1 MMRILLRQL
10 RVYQWVKN
18 ILLFAPLVLAHAT
31 ADSTKV
37 YAVMLAFIAFCLS
50 ASGVY
55 VLNDLVDLD
64 ADRKHIT
71 KRFRPLASGAL
82 TLHSA
87 RALIPILF
95 LSGFVVGYFV
105 GLPFFWWLV
114 TYVVATTA
122 YSLLLKRVVLLDVL
136 VLAGLYAV
144 RVQAGAV
151 AADVPLTPWLI
162 AFALFLFMS
171 LAFLKRYVE
180 LRDSTDDATATIA
193 GRGYNPGDA
202 AFVANAGPAMGY
214 IAVLVFILYVNGPSV
229 QSLYLHPLRLWLLVP
244 VLVYWISRMWF
255 VAHRGEMHEDPI
267 VFTARDPHSYAVGL
281 ATAAIVASASL

>member
-1 MMRILLRQL
+1 MMRILIRQL

-18 ILLFAPLVLAHAT
+18 ILLFAPLLLAHEMS
-31 ADSTKV
+31 DSTRLL
-37 YAVMLAFIAFCLS
+37 AVVLSFFAFCLC

-71 KRFRPLASGAL
+71 KQFRPLASGAL
-82 TLHSA
+82 ALHSA
-87 RALIPILF
+87 RALVPILF

-105 GLPFFWWLV
+105 GTPFFWWLIA
-114 TYVVATTA
+114 YVVATTA
-122 YSLLLKRVVLLDVL
+122 YSLKLKRIVLLDVL
-136 VLAGLYAV
+136 ILAGLYSV
-144 RVQAGAV
+144 RLQAGAV

-180 LRDSTDDATATIA
+180 LRDSTDDPTSVIA
-193 GRGYNPGDA
+193 GRGYRPGDA

-229 QSLYLHPLRLWLLVP
+229 QGLYLHPLRLWLMVP

-255 VAHRGEMHEDPI
+255 VAHRGEMHDDPI

-281 ATAAIVASASL
+281 AAAAIVASASL